1 MAQNQTEDMRCDC
14 EVIHEEAV
22 ALVRGQMPDE
32 DRLFDLAD
40 FYKVLADST
49 RIRIVQAL
57 VFHELCVCD
66 ISALLNM
73 SQSAIS
79 HQLRLLKQS
88 RLVKSRK
95 AGKIVYYSI
104 DDEHVSAIL
113 ALGLTHIA
121 EL

>member
-32 DRLFDLAD
+32 ARLFDLAD